1 MSIPSTCSEVRKMK
15 FSEELN
21 RYIEIVGCS
30 ASDLAKEAG
39 ISPAAISRYLSGKRE
54 PELGSEY
61 LDKIADALC
70 ALALKKEIKIEKSE
84 IYNNFEEGLLAEKNK
99 YDFEDFIAN
108 FNLLQSSLNM
118 SNISMGRALGY
129 DASYISRIKKAE
141 RKPLDIDDF
150 IERISDYVVTN
161 YGSVE
166 KKRQIAGIFECDP
179 GIFSPEERYKSEIK
193 NWLLERHTDYNK
205 IIKDFLG
212 KLDDFSL
219 EDYINTDINRIKVFT
234 SPIIFRNSKNYYG
247 VEGRKASEKDF
258 IKLTLLSKSKEPI
271 FFYNDLPMNKAA
283 EDEDF
288 KNGYIVAM
296 SMLLKKGLH
305 LNMVHNIDRPMEEM
319 ILGMEGWFPMY
330 MSGAISPYYFPKK
343 PSDMFCT
350 SHITS
355 GSVALSGEC
364 ISSNQERGKFYLT
377 TKKEELPYYK
387 AKSKYML
394 KKAKPLMVIYTAE
407 KEEEFQEFLRK
418 EDKGDLREITSEH
431 FKNMDFIISR
441 NWVAMNKLLSPKI
454 HFVIYNEKLRN
465 AVRSYL
471 LG

>member
-1 MSIPSTCSEVRKMK
+1 MK

-21 RYIEIVGCS
+21 RYIEFIGCS
-30 ASDLAKEAG
+30 ASDLSKEAG
-39 ISPAAISRYLSGKRE
+39 MSPAAISRYLNGKRE

-61 LDKIADALC
+61 IDRIVDALYK
-70 ALALKKEIKIEKSE
+70 LASDKGISVKRDEMYES
-84 IYNNFEEGLLAEKNK
+84 FEAGIRENKNK
-99 YDFEDFIAN
+99 YDFKDFIDN
-108 FNLLQSSLNM
+108 FNLLQSGLNM
-118 SNISMGRALGY
+118 SNISMGKALGY

-150 IERISDYVVTN
+150 IERITTYLLSN
-161 YGSVE
+161 YSSSN
-166 KKRQIAGIFECDP
+166 KRSFIAGIFECKAD
-179 GIFSPEERYKSEIK
+179 ELKTDERYRSKIKS
-193 NWLLERHTDYNK
+193 WLLEKHTDYNE
-205 IIKDFLG
+205 IIQNFLV
-212 KLDDFSL
+212 KLDDFSIDDYL
-219 EDYINTDINRIKVFT
+219 NEDLSKIKIPT
-234 SPIIFRNSKNYYG
+234 SPIIIRNGKNYYG

-258 IKLTLLSKSKEPI
+258 IKLTLLSKSNEPI
-271 FFYNDLPMNKAA
+271 FFYNDLPMTKAA

-305 LNMVHNIDRPMEEM
+305 LNMVHNVDRPMEEM
-319 ILGMEGWFPMY
+319 ILGMESWLPMY

-350 SHITS
+350 SHMTS

-394 KKAKPLMVIYTAE
+394 KKAKPLMVIYTAD
-407 KEEEFQEFLRK
+407 KEEEFQEFLK
-418 EDKGDLREITSEH
+418 NEDKEGFQEVSSEH

-441 NWVAMNKLLSPKI
+441 KWVAINKLLSPKI

-465 AVRSYL
+465 AIRTYL

>member
-1 MSIPSTCSEVRKMK
+1 MK

-21 RYIEIVGCS
+21 RYIEIIGCS

-39 ISPAAISRYLSGKRE
+39 VSPAAISRYQSGKRE

-61 LDKIADALC
+61 IDKIADALMS
-70 ALALKKEIKIEKSE
+70 LAKKNGISIQRTEIF
-84 IYNNFEEGLLAEKNK
+84 NNFEEGILSEKNK

-118 SNISMGRALGY
+118 SNVSMGKALGY

-150 IERISDYVVTN
+150 VERITDYVVTN
-161 YGSVE
+161 YNTSD
-166 KKRQIAGIFECDP
+166 KRNTIAGIFECKVEELA
-179 GIFSPEERYKSEIK
+179 PEERYRAKLKS
-193 NWLLERHTDYNK
+193 WLLERHTDYNK
-205 IIKDFLG
+205 IIRDFLC
-212 KLDDFSL
+212 KLNDFSIDDYFG
-219 EDYINTDINRIKVFT
+219 EDLSKIKIPT
-234 SPIIFRNSKNYYG
+234 TPIILRNGKNYYG

-258 IKLTLLSKSKEPI
+258 IKITLLSKSEEPI
-271 FFYNDLPMNKAA
+271 FFYNDLPMTKAA
-283 EDEDF
+283 EDEEF

-319 ILGMEGWFPMY
+319 ILGMESWFPMY

-350 SHITS
+350 SHMTS

-407 KEEEFQEFLRK
+407 KEEEFQEFLKK
-418 EDKGDLREITSEH
+418 EDKGDLKEVSNEH

-441 NWVAMNKLLSPKI
+441 KWVAINKLLSPKI

-465 AVRSYL
+465 AIRTYL

>member
-1 MSIPSTCSEVRKMK
+1 MK

-21 RYIEIVGCS
+21 RYIEFIGCS
-30 ASDLAKEAG
+30 ASDLSKEAG
-39 ISPAAISRYLSGKRE
+39 MSPAAISRYLNGKRE

-61 LDKIADALC
+61 IDRIVDALYK
-70 ALALKKEIKIEKSE
+70 LASDKGISVKRDEMYES
-84 IYNNFEEGLLAEKNK
+84 FEAGIRENKNK
-99 YDFEDFIAN
+99 YDFKDFIDN
-108 FNLLQSSLNM
+108 FNLLQSGLNM
-118 SNISMGRALGY
+118 SNISMGKALGY

-150 IERISDYVVTN
+150 IERITTYLLSN
-161 YGSVE
+161 YSSSN
-166 KKRQIAGIFECDP
+166 KRSFIAGIYECKAD
-179 GIFSPEERYKSEIK
+179 ELKTAERYRSKIKS
-193 NWLLERHTDYNK
+193 WLLEKHTDYNE
-205 IIKDFLG
+205 IIQNFLV
-212 KLDDFSL
+212 KLDDFSIDDYL
-219 EDYINTDINRIKVFT
+219 NEDLSKIKIPT
-234 SPIIFRNSKNYYG
+234 SPIIIRNGKNYYG

-258 IKLTLLSKSKEPI
+258 IKLTLLSKSNEPI
-271 FFYNDLPMNKAA
+271 FFYNDLPMTKAA

-305 LNMVHNIDRPMEEM
+305 LNMVHNVDRPMEEM
-319 ILGMEGWFPMY
+319 ILGMESWLPMY

-350 SHITS
+350 SHMTS

-394 KKAKPLMVIYTAE
+394 KKAKPLMVIYTAD
-407 KEEEFQEFLRK
+407 KEEEFQEFLK
-418 EDKGDLREITSEH
+418 NEDKEGFQEVSSEH

-441 NWVAMNKLLSPKI
+441 KWVAINKLLSPKI

-465 AVRSYL
+465 AIRTYL